1 VNIEQSYL
9 NVVKQNFKSM
19 KKQAEDAME
28 QLTFEELHYL
38 PNKESNSV
46 AILVKHISGNMLSRF
61 TSFLTSDGE
70 KTDRNRDS
78 EFEGGYSSKEELM
91 ATWNDGWEILFK
103 ALYDLKE
110 EDILKTVYIRSEP
123 HSVMEALQRQIS
135 HYSLHIGQILYIGKL
150 IKNDDWKTLSVPR
163 GHSNQF
169 TQSIRDKF
177 IKNE

>member
-1 VNIEQSYL
+1 MNTEQAYL
-9 NVVKQNFKSM
+9 NLVKQNFKSM
-19 KKQAEDAME
+19 KKQAEGAIE

-38 PNKESNSV
+38 PNKESNSI

-61 TSFLTSDGE
+61 TSFLTTDGE

-78 EFEGGYSSKEELM
+78 EFEGGYNSKVELI
-91 ATWNDGWEILFK
+91 AAWNHGWEILFK
-103 ALYDLKE
+103 ALSDLKE

-123 HSVMEALQRQIS
+123 HSVMEAIQRQIS

-150 IKNDDWKTLSVPR
+150 MKNDEWKTLSVPR
-163 GHSNQF
+163 GKSNQF

-177 IKNE
+177 IKK